1 MPGLLL
7 FKASASPAPTPL
19 PVMLSLRQLRST
31 LSRIAPLLV
40 CFCAAFITHGTAT
53 AFAAEATPIDFSSAA
68 YANNTAPIPAVPGRL
83 EISPP
88 AANADGSLPDATPL
102 IQSALDA
109 LAALPPDASG
119 FRGAL
124 ILRPGTYRIHGQ
136 LRIHT
141 SGTVLRGHDA
151 TLIAAG
157 QDRRTLID
165 IRGRDDRQL
174 GPALAITDKTVPA
187 GATHLTLAD
196 TSSLSAGQRIVI
208 RRPSTKEWIADIG
221 MDKFTGSFKDQRL
234 DWHPGTRDLEWER
247 TITAL
252 DRSTGQLTLDA
263 PITTTLEQRF
273 GAGTVHTFSW
283 PGRLDQVGIEGLTC
297 VSEYDTAHPAD
308 EEHAWIALSLD
319 HVENAWIRN
328 VTARHFVSAAVWL
341 GASTRAITVQDC
353 RSEAPISENAGWRR
367 FAFYIG
373 GQQTLVQR
381 CTADQA
387 REAFLVGLCS
397 AGPNVFLGCTATN
410 ALADSGSIESFA
422 SGALFQ
428 NVQIAGASINLSPI
442 GPRYQGAG
450 LIADNCSIAGTEFAP
465 RLPSHPR
472 APLPSDTSPSTI
484 HHPPS
489 ASVTSPTSPP
499 IGHWSLVNG
508 HFIRDNVAVFASSSS
523 NAWWKGQTVPARART
538 LGWHFARWA
547 PGRIGPGLTEDLAE
561 LATRLAAADQRIAQV
576 WPGLWY
582 DRRRDDHKTD
592 TRADSE
598 VWAPFYEMPWA
609 RSGTGT
615 AADGLSKF
623 DLTKFNP
630 WYWSRLRDFTRE
642 CATRGI
648 VVYHHFYNHHNL
660 VEAAAH
666 WADFPWRAANCIQET
681 GFPEPP
687 PFTKNGS
694 RIGIVADFYD
704 VTHPVRRE
712 LHRAYIWH
720 GLDVL
725 ADAPNAIH
733 TVGFQFAGPLTFQ
746 QFFIDTVADWEK
758 ARGRQVRLA
767 LNTSKSIT
775 DAILADAPRA
785 AHIDAIDQRYW
796 QYLPDGTLFAPH
808 TDGEKAFREDRT
820 AAFGKDLIPH
830 GTPELVY
837 KQIREYRD
845 RFPEKLVLT
854 HHAGQGP
861 VPILMAG
868 AYPLLNDFSAAQPLK
883 IDRDDRALFAFL
895 RENFAD
901 ALPSLMPRS
910 DLADENTWCLA
921 DETARTV
928 ILYSA
933 AGDTITLR
941 RPLFPRSRMAL
952 WFNPANGQTQL
963 ATLDANL
970 CLAKP
975 TSAAWLLF
983 VR

>member
-1 MPGLLL
+1 MN
-7 FKASASPAPTPL
+7 
-19 PVMLSLRQLRST
+19 SLRRLFAAARLVFILG
-31 LSRIAPLLV
+31 LSA
-40 CFCAAFITHGTAT
+40 HT
-53 AFAAEATPIDFSSAA
+53 AFSAEATPIDFSSAG
-68 YANNTAPIPAVPGRL
+68 YANNTAPIPATLGRF
-83 EISPP
+83 EVSPP
-88 AANADGSLPDATPL
+88 APAADGSLPDATTL
-102 IQSALDA
+102 LQSALDA
-109 LAALPPDASG
+109 IAALPVQPDG
-119 FRGAL
+119 FHGAL
-124 ILRPGTYRIHGQ
+124 VLRPGTYKISGQ

-165 IRGRDDRQL
+165 VRGRNDRQL
-174 GPALAITDKTVPA
+174 GPSLAIADKTVPA
-187 GATHLTLAD
+187 GSTQLTL
-196 TSSLSAGQRIVI
+196 SSLDGLTIGQRIVI
-208 RRPSTKEWIADIG
+208 RRPSTKEWISAIG
-221 MDKFTGSFKDQRL
+221 MDQFTGSFKDQRL

-252 DRSTGQLTLDA
+252 DASTNRITLDA

-273 GAGTVHTFSW
+273 GGGTVHTFTG
-283 PGRLDQVGIEGLTC
+283 PGRLSHVGIEGLTC
-297 VSEYDTAHPAD
+297 VSEFTRPTD
-308 EEHAWIALSLD
+308 EEHSWIAISLE
-319 HVENAWIRN
+319 HVENAWVRD

-341 GASTRAITVQDC
+341 GAGTRAITVQDC
-353 RSEAPISENAGWRR
+353 RSEAPVSENAGWRR

-373 GQQTLVQR
+373 GQHTLVQR

-397 AGPNVFLGCTATN
+397 TGPNVFLNCTATN

-422 SGALFQ
+422 GGALFDR
-428 NVQIAGASINLSPI
+428 VRIEGAKINLDPI
-442 GPRYQGAG
+442 SSHYQGAG
-450 LIADNCSIAGTEFAP
+450 IITDNCTTWACAYVSTPPPELECSAAFSHFHTQLFARFGFENP
-465 RLPSHPR
+465 RGRLAR
-472 APLPSDTSPSTI
+472 TPLPADSAPITNYKLPTTAVPAAAITSTPSF
-484 HHPPS
+484 
-489 ASVTSPTSPP
+489 
-499 IGHWSLVNG
+499 IGQWSLVNG
-508 HFIRDNVAVFASSSS
+508 HFQRDNVALFASSSS
-523 NAWWKGQTVPARART
+523 NAWWKGQTVPARAEK

-547 PGRIGPGLTEDLAE
+547 PGRIGPGLTENLAQ
-561 LATRLAAADQRIAQV
+561 LAARLAAADQRIAQV

-592 TRADSE
+592 TRPDSE

-615 AADGLSKF
+615 AADGLSKY

-630 WYWSRLRDFTRE
+630 WYWSRLREFTRE
-642 CATRGI
+642 CSTRGI

-666 WADFPWRAANCIQET
+666 WADFPWHPANCIQET

-687 PFTKNGS
+687 PYKNNGR

-704 VTHPVRRE
+704 ITHPVRRE

-725 ADAPNAIH
+725 ADEPNVIH
-733 TVGFQFAGPLTFQ
+733 TAAFQFAGPLTFQ
-746 QFFIDTVADWEK
+746 QFFIDTVTEWETT
-758 ARGRQVRLA
+758 RGRKARLA

-830 GTPELVY
+830 GMPELVY

-845 RFPEKLVLT
+845 RFPEKMVLT
-854 HHAGQGP
+854 HHAGHGP
-861 VPILMAG
+861 IPILMAG
-868 AYPLLNDFSAAQPLK
+868 AYPLLNDFAAAQPLK
-883 IDRDDRALFAFL
+883 IDRDDRALFAFI
-895 RENFAD
+895 REHAAD
-901 ALPSLMPRS
+901 LLPQLSPTP
-910 DLADENTWCLA
+910 DIATDAWVLAGKDR
-921 DETARTV
+921 RT
-928 ILYSA
+928 ILLYSP
-933 AGDTITLR
+933 AGETITLCE
-941 RPLFPRSRMAL
+941 PLYPRARLTL
-952 WFNPANGQTQL
+952 WFDPATGKTVP
-963 ATLDANL
+963 ATLDNSL
-970 CLAKP
+970 TLTKP
-975 TSAAWLLF
+975 TAAPWLLL

>member
-1 MPGLLL
+1 MNSLRRL
-7 FKASASPAPTPL
+7 FAAARL
-19 PVMLSLRQLRST
+19 VFLLSLS
-31 LSRIAPLLV
+31 AH
-40 CFCAAFITHGTAT
+40 AAFS
-53 AFAAEATPIDFSSAA
+53 AEATPIDFSSAG
-68 YANNTAPIPAVPGRL
+68 YANNAAPIPATPGRF
-83 EISPP
+83 EVSPP
-88 AANADGSLPDATPL
+88 APAADGSLPDATTL

-109 LAALPPDASG
+109 IAALPVQPDG

-124 ILRPGTYRIHGQ
+124 VLRPGTYKISGQ

-174 GPALAITDKTVPA
+174 GPALAIADKTVPA
-187 GATHLTLAD
+187 GSTQLTL
-196 TSSLSAGQRIVI
+196 SSLDGLTIGQRIVI
-208 RRPSTKEWIADIG
+208 RRPSTKEWISAIG
-221 MDKFTGSFKDQRL
+221 MDQFTGSFKDQRL

-252 DRSTGQLTLDA
+252 DASTNRIPLDA

-273 GAGTVHTFSW
+273 GGGTVHAFTW
-283 PGRLDQVGIEGLTC
+283 AGRLSHIGIEGLTC
-297 VSEYDTAHPAD
+297 VSEFTHPTD
-308 EEHAWIALSLD
+308 EEHSWIAISLE
-319 HVENAWIRN
+319 HVENAWIRD

-341 GASTRAITVQDC
+341 GAGTRAITVQDC
-353 RSEAPISENAGWRR
+353 RSEAPVSENAGWRR

-397 AGPNVFLGCTATN
+397 TGPNVFLDCTATN

-422 SGALFQ
+422 SGALFR
-428 NVQIAGASINLSPI
+428 NVQIAGTSINLAPI

-450 LIADNCSIAGTEFAP
+450 IVSDSTSVVGPELAP
-465 RLPSHPR
+465 CLPTHPR
-472 APLPSDTSPSTI
+472 TPLPSDSTPTTHHQLPTTS
-484 HHPPS
+484 S
-489 ASVTSPTSPP
+489 ASTASAPSPT
-499 IGHWSLVNG
+499 GHWSLVNG

-523 NAWWKGQTVPARART
+523 NAWWKGQTIPARAKT
-538 LGWHFARWA
+538 LGWHFSRWA

-561 LATRLAAADQRIAQV
+561 LAERLAAADQRIAQV

-592 TRADSE
+592 TRPDSE

-615 AADGLSKF
+615 AADGLSKY

-630 WYWSRLRDFTRE
+630 WYWSRLREFTRE
-642 CATRGI
+642 CSTRGI

-666 WADFPWRAANCIQET
+666 WADFPWHPANCIQET

-687 PFTKNGS
+687 PYKNNGR

-704 VTHPVRRE
+704 ITHPVRRE

-725 ADAPNAIH
+725 ADEPNVIH
-733 TVGFQFAGPLTFQ
+733 TAAFQFAGPLTFQ
-746 QFFIDTVADWEK
+746 QFFIDTVTEWETT
-758 ARGRQVRLA
+758 RGRKARLA

-830 GTPELVY
+830 GMPELVY

-845 RFPEKLVLT
+845 RFPEKMVLT
-854 HHAGQGP
+854 HHAGHGP
-861 VPILMAG
+861 IPILMAG
-868 AYPLLNDFSAAQPLK
+868 AYPLLNDFAAAQPLK

-895 RENFAD
+895 RKHAAD
-901 ALPSLMPRS
+901 LLPQLSPAS
-910 DLADENTWCLA
+910 DIATDAWVLAGKDR
-921 DETARTV
+921 RT
-928 ILYSA
+928 ILLYSP
-933 AGDTITLR
+933 AGETITLCE
-941 RPLFPRSRMAL
+941 PLYPRARLTL
-952 WFNPANGQTQL
+952 WFDPATGKTVP
-963 ATLDANL
+963 ATLDNSL
-970 CLAKP
+970 TLTKP
-975 TSAAWLLF
+975 TAAPWLLL

>member
-1 MPGLLL
+1 MNSLRRL
-7 FKASASPAPTPL
+7 FAAARL
-19 PVMLSLRQLRST
+19 VFLLSLS
-31 LSRIAPLLV
+31 AH
-40 CFCAAFITHGTAT
+40 AAFS
-53 AFAAEATPIDFSSAA
+53 AEATPIDFSSAG
-68 YANNTAPIPAVPGRL
+68 YANNAAPIPATPGRF
-83 EISPP
+83 EVSPP
-88 AANADGSLPDATPL
+88 APAADGSLPDATTL

-109 LAALPPDASG
+109 IAALPVQPDG

-124 ILRPGTYRIHGQ
+124 VLRPGTYKISGQ

-174 GPALAITDKTVPA
+174 GPALAIADKTVPA
-187 GATHLTLAD
+187 GSTQLTL
-196 TSSLSAGQRIVI
+196 SSLDGLTIGQRIVI
-208 RRPSTKEWIADIG
+208 RRPSTKEWISAIG
-221 MDKFTGSFKDQRL
+221 MDQFTGSFKAQRL

-252 DRSTGQLTLDA
+252 DASTNRITLDA

-273 GAGTVHTFSW
+273 GGGTVHAFTW
-283 PGRLDQVGIEGLTC
+283 PGRLSHIGIEGLTC
-297 VSEYDTAHPAD
+297 VSEFTRPTD
-308 EEHAWIALSLD
+308 EEHSWIAISLD

-341 GASTRAITVQDC
+341 GAGTRAITVQDC
-353 RSEAPISENAGWRR
+353 RSEAPVSENVGWRR

-373 GQQTLVQR
+373 GQHTLVQR

-387 REAFLVGLCS
+387 REAFLIGLCS
-397 AGPNVFLGCTATN
+397 GGPNVFLDCTATN
-410 ALADSGSIESFA
+410 AHADSGSIESFA

-428 NVQIAGASINLSPI
+428 NVQIAGAAINLAPI
-442 GPRYQGAG
+442 DARYQGAG
-450 LIADNCSIAGTEFAP
+450 IVTDSTSVVGPELTP
-465 RLPSHPR
+465 RLPTHPR
-472 APLPSDTSPSTI
+472 TPLPSDSTPTTHYQLPATSSASTASTPPST
-484 HHPPS
+484 
-489 ASVTSPTSPP
+489 
-499 IGHWSLVNG
+499 GHWLLVNG
-508 HFIRDNVAVFASSSS
+508 HFLFNNRALFASSSS
-523 NAWWKGQTVPARART
+523 NAWWKGQTIPARAKT

-561 LATRLAAADQRIAQV
+561 LAERLAAADQRIAQV

-582 DRRRDDHKTD
+582 DRRRDDHKTEKR
-592 TRADSE
+592 TDSE

-615 AADGLSKF
+615 AADGLSKY

-630 WYWSRLRDFTRE
+630 WYWSRLREFTRE
-642 CATRGI
+642 CSARGI

-666 WADFPWRAANCIQET
+666 WADFPWRPANCIQET

-687 PFTKNGS
+687 PYKNNGR

-704 VTHPVRRE
+704 ITHPVRRD
-712 LHRAYIWH
+712 LHRAYIFH

-725 ADAPNAIH
+725 ADEPNVIH
-733 TVGFQFAGPLTFQ
+733 TAAFQFAGPLTFQ

-758 ARGRQVRLA
+758 TRSRKARLA

-830 GTPELVY
+830 GMPELVY

-845 RFPEKLVLT
+845 RFPEKMVLT
-854 HHAGQGP
+854 HHAGHGP
-861 VPILMAG
+861 IPILMAG
-868 AYPLLNDFSAAQPLK
+868 AYPLLNDFAAAQPLK

-895 RENFAD
+895 REHAAD
-901 ALPSLMPRS
+901 LLPQLSPAS
-910 DLADENTWCLA
+910 DIATDAWVLAGKDR
-921 DETARTV
+921 RT
-928 ILYSA
+928 ILLYSP
-933 AGDTITLR
+933 AGETITLCE
-941 RPLFPRSRMAL
+941 PLYPRARLTL
-952 WFNPANGQTQL
+952 WFDPATGKTVP
-963 ATLDANL
+963 ATLDNSL
-970 CLAKP
+970 TLTKP
-975 TSAAWLLF
+975 TAAPWLLF
-983 VR
+983 IR

>member
-1 MPGLLL
+1 MRLLR
-7 FKASASPAPTPL
+7 PL
-19 PVMLSLRQLRST
+19 VALLALSISIR
-31 LSRIAPLLV
+31 
-40 CFCAAFITHGTAT
+40 
-53 AFAAEATPIDFSSAA
+53 AAESVPIDFSTAG
-68 YANNTAPIPAVPGRL
+68 YANNNAPIPCVPGVL
-83 EISPP
+83 EVSPP
-88 AANADGSLPDATPL
+88 ADPETDATPL
-102 IQSALDA
+102 LQSALDA
-109 LAALPPDASG
+109 LATLPVQPNG

-124 ILRPGTYRIHGQ
+124 ILRPGTYRISGQ
-136 LRIHT
+136 LRIRT

-165 IRGRDDRQL
+165 IRGQNDRQL
-174 GPALAITDKTVPA
+174 GPTLTITDKTAPA
-187 GATHLTLAD
+187 GSTQLTL
-196 TSSLSAGQRIVI
+196 SSLNGLTIGQRIVI

-221 MDKFTGSFKDQRL
+221 MDKFPGSFADQRL
-234 DWHPGTRDLEWER
+234 AWHPGTRDLEWER
-247 TITAL
+247 TITAI
-252 DRSTGQLTLDA
+252 DPSTNRLTLDA

-273 GAGTVHTFSW
+273 GSGIVHTFTW
-283 PGRLDQVGIEGLTC
+283 PGRLSHIGIEGLTC
-297 VSEYDTAHPAD
+297 VSEYNTAHPAD
-308 EEHAWIALSLD
+308 EEHAWIAISLD
-319 HVENAWIRN
+319 HVENAWVRD

-341 GASTRAITVQDC
+341 GSGTRAITIQDC

-397 AGPNVFLGCTATN
+397 TGPNVFLNCAATN

-428 NVQIAGASINLSPI
+428 NVQIAGATINLAPI
-442 GPRYQGAG
+442 GPRYQGASI
-450 LIADNCSIAGTEFAP
+450 IADNSVVGPDLWSAP
-465 RLPSHPR
+465 PNHHRT
-472 APLPSDTSPSTI
+472 PLPSDSAPITNYKLPTTSATTSSSTPST
-484 HHPPS
+484 
-489 ASVTSPTSPP
+489 
-499 IGHWSLVNG
+499 GHWSLVNG
-508 HFIRDNVAVFASSSS
+508 HFIHSGLALFATSSS
-523 NAWWKGQTVPARART
+523 NAWWKGQTIPARAKT

-561 LATRLAAADQRIAQV
+561 LAERLAAADQRIAQV

-592 TRADSE
+592 ARPDAE

-630 WYWSRLRDFTRE
+630 WYWNRLREFTRE
-642 CATRGI
+642 CSARGI
-648 VVYHHFYNHHNL
+648 LVYHHFYNHHNL
-660 VEAAAH
+660 IEAAAH
-666 WADFPWRAANCIQET
+666 WADFPWRSANCLQET

-687 PFTKNGS
+687 PYKKDGS

-704 VTHPVRRE
+704 ITHPIRRE
-712 LHRAYIWH
+712 LHRAYIFH

-725 ADAPNAIH
+725 AGEPNVIH
-733 TVGFQFAGPLTFQ
+733 TAAFQFAGPLTFQ

-758 ARGRQVRLA
+758 ARGKKARLA
-767 LNTSKSIT
+767 LNTSKHIT

-830 GTPELVY
+830 GTPALVY

-854 HHAGQGP
+854 HHAGHGP
-861 VPILMAG
+861 IPILMAG
-868 AYPLLNDFSAAQPLK
+868 AYPLLNDFAAAQPLK

-895 RENFAD
+895 REHAAD
-901 ALPSLMPRS
+901 LLPQLTPAPELAT
-910 DLADENTWCLA
+910 DAWALADERRQSIL
-921 DETARTV
+921 
-928 ILYSA
+928 LYSP
-933 AGDTITLR
+933 AGETIALAK
-941 RPLFPRSRMAL
+941 PLFPRARLAL
-952 WFNPANGQTQL
+952 WFNPATGKTEP
-963 ATLDANL
+963 ATLDAQL
-970 CLAKP
+970 PLKKP
-975 TSAAWLLF
+975 TADPWLLL

>member
-1 MPGLLL
+1 MSPLHRFLVL
-7 FKASASPAPTPL
+7 FGFLALSAEL
-19 PVMLSLRQLRST
+19 P
-31 LSRIAPLLV
+31 
-40 CFCAAFITHGTAT
+40 
-53 AFAAEATPIDFSSAA
+53 AAEITPIDFSSAG
-68 YANNTAPIPAVPGRL
+68 YANNSTPIPAVPGRL
-83 EISPP
+83 EVSPP
-88 AANADGSLPDATPL
+88 ALAADGALHDATQL
-102 IQSALDA
+102 LQSALDA
-109 LAALPPDASG
+109 IAQLPVQSDG

-124 ILRPGTYRIHGQ
+124 VLRPGTYKISGQ
-136 LRIHT
+136 LRIRA

-174 GPALAITDKTVPA
+174 GPALAITDQTAPA
-187 GATHLTLAD
+187 GSSQLTL
-196 TSSLSAGQRIVI
+196 SSLDDLTIGQRILI

-221 MDKFTGSFKDQRL
+221 MDKFPGSFADQRL
-234 DWHPGTRDLEWER
+234 HWHPDTRDLEWER

-252 DRSTGQLTLDA
+252 NPATNQITLDA

-273 GAGTVHTFSW
+273 GGGTVHTVTW
-283 PGRLDQVGIEGLTC
+283 PGRLTHIGIEGLTC
-297 VSEYDTAHPAD
+297 VSEYDTAQPSD
-308 EEHAWIALSLD
+308 EEHAWIAISLD
-319 HVENAWIRN
+319 HVENAWIRD

-341 GASTRAITVQDC
+341 GSGTRAITVQDC

-381 CTADQA
+381 CTADNA

-397 AGPNVFLGCTATN
+397 AGPNVFLDCTATN
-410 ALADSGSIESFA
+410 ALADSGSIESLA
-422 SGALFQ
+422 SGALFDGLA
-428 NVQIAGASINLSPI
+428 ITGASLTPENI
-442 GPRYQGAG
+442 GQRYQGAG
-450 LIADNCSIAGTEFAP
+450 IVLANTTYWNCTLGES
-465 RLPSHPR
+465 PSLFEAYQKPFSLFLEQLEANNKPTAKLR
-472 APLPSDTSPSTI
+472 ERIPLPSDSAPITNYQLQTTASSRLASSALTPPST
-484 HHPPS
+484 
-489 ASVTSPTSPP
+489 
-499 IGHWSLVNG
+499 GHWSLING
-508 HFIRDNVAVFASSSS
+508 HFTRDNVAVFATSSS
-523 NAWWKGQTVPARART
+523 NAWWKGQTIPARAKT

-592 TRADSE
+592 TRPDSE

-630 WYWSRLRDFTRE
+630 WYWNRLRDFTRE
-642 CATRGI
+642 CSTRGI
-648 VVYHHFYNHHNL
+648 IVYHHFYNHHNL

-666 WADFPWRAANCIQET
+666 WADFPWRPANCLQET
-681 GFPEPP
+681 GFAEPP
-687 PFTKNGS
+687 PFKNNGS

-704 VTHPVRRE
+704 VSNPVRRE
-712 LHRAYIWH
+712 LHRAYIFQ

-725 ADAPNAIH
+725 ADEPNVIH
-733 TVGFQFAGPLTFQ
+733 TAAFQFAGPLTFQ

-758 ARGRQVRLA
+758 ARGKKARLA

-861 VPILMAG
+861 IPILMAG

-883 IDRDDRALFAFL
+883 IDRDDRALFSFL
-895 RENFAD
+895 RENFTD
-901 ALPSLMPRS
+901 ALPSLRPS
-910 DLADENTWCLA
+910 DNISPNASALT
-921 DETARTV
+921 DETAHTV
-928 ILYSA
+928 ILYSPS
-933 AGDTITLR
+933 GETIALN
-941 RPLFPRSRMAL
+941 RPLFPRARLAL
-952 WFNPANGQTQL
+952 WFNPATGQTQL
-963 ATLDANL
+963 ATLDANPQMR
-970 CLAKP
+970 KP
-975 TSAAWLLF
+975 TSAPWLLF

>member
-1 MPGLLL
+1 MFPLCRPFVLLGLLVL
-7 FKASASPAPTPL
+7 GFA
-19 PVMLSLRQLRST
+19 
-31 LSRIAPLLV
+31 
-40 CFCAAFITHGTAT
+40 
-53 AFAAEATPIDFSSAA
+53 AAEATPIDFSTAG
-68 YANNTAPIPAVPGRL
+68 YANNNAPIPAVTGVL
-83 EISPP
+83 KVSPP
-88 AANADGSLPDATPL
+88 NDLETDATPL
-102 IQSALDA
+102 LQSALDA
-109 LAALPPDASG
+109 IAALPVRPNG

-124 ILRPGTYRIHGQ
+124 ILRPGTYKLSGQ
-136 LRIHT
+136 LRIRA

-165 IRGRDDRQL
+165 VRGLNDRQL
-174 GPALAITDKTVPA
+174 GPALTITDKTVPA
-187 GATHLTLAD
+187 GSTQLTLAS
-196 TSSLSAGQRIVI
+196 TEGLSTGQRIVI
-208 RRPSTKEWIADIG
+208 RRPSTKEWIAEIG
-221 MDKFTGSFKDQRL
+221 MDKFPGSFADQRL
-234 DWHPGTRDLEWER
+234 HWHPGTRDLEWER

-252 DRSTGQLTLDA
+252 DPKTNRITFDA

-273 GAGTVHTFSW
+273 GGGTIHTFTW
-283 PGRLDQVGIEGLTC
+283 PGRLQNIGIEGLTC
-297 VSEYDTAHPAD
+297 VSEFASPTD
-308 EEHAWIALSLD
+308 EEHAWIAISLD
-319 HVENAWIRN
+319 HVENAWIRDI
-328 VTARHFVSAAVWL
+328 VTRHFVSAAVWL
-341 GASTRAITVQDC
+341 GAGTRAITVQDC
-353 RSEAPISENAGWRR
+353 RSEAPISETAGWRR

-397 AGPNVFLGCTATN
+397 TGPNVFLHCSATH

-422 SGALFQ
+422 SGALFDG
-428 NVQIAGASINLSPI
+428 IRIEGAKINLEPI
-442 GPRYQGAG
+442 GSRYQGAG
-450 LIADNCSIAGTEFAP
+450 IVADNCTTWACTFASSTP
-465 RLPSHPR
+465 GELETCSLSFSHFQEQLLERIGLENTRERLNR
-472 APLPSDTSPSTI
+472 IPLPSDSAPITNYQLQTTAASTPST
-484 HHPPS
+484 
-489 ASVTSPTSPP
+489 
-499 IGHWSLVNG
+499 GHWSLVNG
-508 HFIRDNVAVFASSSS
+508 HFLRNNAALFATSSS
-523 NAWWKGQTVPARART
+523 NAWWKGQTVPARAQT

-561 LATRLAAADQRIAQV
+561 LADRLAAADQRIAQV

-592 TRADSE
+592 PRPDSE

-630 WYWSRLRDFTRE
+630 WYWNRLRDFARE
-642 CATRGI
+642 CSSRGI

-666 WADFPWRAANCIQET
+666 WTDFPWRSANCIQET

-687 PFTKNGS
+687 PYKKNGS

-704 VTHPVRRE
+704 ITHPVRRE
-712 LHRAYIWH
+712 LHRAYIFH

-725 ADAPNAIH
+725 AGEPNVIH
-733 TVGFQFAGPLTFQ
+733 TAAFQFAGPLTFQ

-758 ARGRQVRLA
+758 SRGRKARLA

-796 QYLPDGTLFAPH
+796 QYLPDSTLFAPH
-808 TDGEKAFREDRT
+808 SDGEKAFRENRT
-820 AAFGKDLIPH
+820 ASFGKDLIPH

-854 HHAGQGP
+854 HHAGHGP

-868 AYPLLNDFSAAQPLK
+868 AYPLLNDFAAAQPLK

-895 RENFAD
+895 REHAADLLPKLTPAPELAPDAWALAD
-901 ALPSLMPRS
+901 ARRQS
-910 DLADENTWCLA
+910 
-921 DETARTV
+921 V
-928 ILYSA
+928 FLYSP
-933 AGDTITLR
+933 AGETIALTK
-941 RPLFPRSRMAL
+941 PLFPRARLAL
-952 WFNPANGQTQL
+952 WFNPASGQTL
-963 ATLDANL
+963 PATLDGQL
-970 CLAKP
+970 PLKKP
-975 TSAAWLLF
+975 SAEPWLLL